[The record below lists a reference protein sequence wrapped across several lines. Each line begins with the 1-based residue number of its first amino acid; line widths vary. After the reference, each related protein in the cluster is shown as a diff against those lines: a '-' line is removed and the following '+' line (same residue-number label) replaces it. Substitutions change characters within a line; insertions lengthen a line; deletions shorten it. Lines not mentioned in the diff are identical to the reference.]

1 MGYKS
6 VITTWKKIQDWVLE
20 LLEGLGLGT
29 AYKYDKASDTATV
42 KAGTIKNESGSFAWI
57 NSLGQWIINL
67 GTNAAETWG
76 ILGNYRFGQDSNG
89 HGTWNGIFQ
98 KDGNGNN
105 LEVLHSDDG
114 ITQLMHKGEENF
126 AASDSN
132 ANIKKISNT
141 GTGESAFAVFSN
153 YEVHIGSGPS
163 PDNQKSGL
171 EIRQYYRNA
180 GGDGM
185 GLKFRGRYIMDVNLY
200 GSVFLAAIYNNME
213 YPCIRSGRDTLD
225 KGFYTELLMAN
236 RAYQQIGVWETG
248 GMDPTPPTPYTP
260 SAGEYDY
267 RFEYDALG
275 RLIYECKGGYQKF
288 YHPDNGVAYLDVYA
302 STAST
307 NYRVIFNEN
316 LKIAGN
322 LDVIGYLYAS
332 YLMAPNN
339 SPLSFSATEFNFAGK
354 ANFQSGIE
362 VTENVKANNIPELV
376 LPDPGRIV
384 SSVSIAHHSRS
395 STELLPGDG
404 QMGGNC
410 YSYPDSQNP
419 GHYYGYW
426 SVGTGD
432 PSGRGFWQNIPIPGN
447 IEDYLDYEVI
457 VNVRGTGDN
466 HPLGIALCSNQGE
479 ATFGYARYV
488 QTPSPDDF
496 VDVNFGFVRDF
507 QNRQNSMSIVINA
520 ESAQNRYDI
529 MSIRLE
535 KRNHPEGNY
544 TLTAQVTM
552 VNDEPQITYA
562 WVKQ

>member
-6 VITTWKKIQDWVLE
+6 NITSWKKIQDWVLE
-20 LLEGLGLGT
+20 LLEGLGVGT

-98 KDGNGNN
+98 RDGNGNN
-105 LEVLHSDDG
+105 HEVLHSDDG
-114 ITQLMHKGEENF
+114 ITQLKFKGEERV
-126 AASDSN
+126 AASKYN
-132 ANIKKISNT
+132 TQLEQISKGNT
-141 GTGESAFAVFSN
+141 SRRAVVQLGSS
-153 YEVHIGSGPS
+153 EVHIGTAPTNSDTVYNGIEISQYHGDTETVAFKYKGKYALMFIPSGS
-163 PDNQKSGL
+163 FSLGAVYKG
-171 EIRQYYRNA
+171 I
-180 GGDGM
+180 
-185 GLKFRGRYIMDVNLY
+185 
-200 GSVFLAAIYNNME
+200 IYNA
-213 YPCIRSGRDTLD
+213 IRSGRDTLD
-225 KGFYTELLMAN
+225 KGFYTELLIAN

-248 GMDPTPPTPYTP
+248 GMSPTPPTPYTP

-267 RFEYDALG
+267 RLEYDALG
-275 RLIYECKGGYQKF
+275 NLIYSCIEGIQKSF
-288 YHPDNGVAYLDVYA
+288 YRSGNVATEINGHIIRFWRDVPQNVYA
-302 STAST
+302 DPALALEEVYSLAWEWVFYAAARFRSRATFEEQLHVAQHAF
-307 NYRVIFNEN
+307 FNE
-316 LKIAGN
+316 
-322 LDVIGYLYAS
+322 
-332 YLMAPNN
+332 
-339 SPLSFSATEFNFAGK
+339 
-354 ANFQSGIE
+354 GIT
-362 VTENVKANNIPELV
+362 VTKNVTANNIPELV
-376 LPDPGRIV
+376 LPDHRTPV
-384 SSVSIAHHSRS
+384 DTVTIAHHSLS
-395 STELLPGDG
+395 GTENLPGDG
-404 QMGGNC
+404 QFGGNC
-410 YSYPDSQNP
+410 YSHSGEHSP
-419 GHYYGYW
+419 GGKGYW

-457 VNVRGTGDN
+457 VTVWGTGDN

-488 QTPSPDDF
+488 QTPSRDNF

-529 MSIRLE
+529 SDIRLE